1 MIANANAAPTT
12 QAAHLVTWIAGEL
25 LEELIDAWARETHA
39 GGGYDLTAHSLL
51 ADMALEGRDLEGAA
65 VAAEMT
71 GEEVAAYGWRRLAN
85 DVRLEA
91 AAILIGLRAG
101 RSLDDLAAG

>member
-1 MIANANAAPTT
+1 MIADVAPTT

-39 GGGYDLTAHSLL
+39 GGAYDRTAHALL

-65 VAAEMT
+65 IAADMT
-71 GEEVAAYGWRRLAN
+71 GETDTARDWRLLAN
-85 DVRLEA
+85 DIRLYGLR
-91 AAILIGLRAG
+91 ILIGLRAG
-101 RSLDDLAAG
+101 HCLDDLAF